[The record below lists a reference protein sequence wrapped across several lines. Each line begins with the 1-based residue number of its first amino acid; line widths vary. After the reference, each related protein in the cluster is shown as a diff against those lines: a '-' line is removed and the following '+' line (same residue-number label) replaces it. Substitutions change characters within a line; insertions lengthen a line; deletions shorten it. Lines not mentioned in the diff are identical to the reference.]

1 MSKLIDAARKYVGT
15 PFRHRGRS
23 TASLDCAGLG
33 VKAYADCGVVLP
45 DLRHY
50 GREPYQGGMERALTT
65 ALGEPVG
72 HGPDADLEE
81 GDVVVMHF
89 NSEPHHVGLI
99 GRTPYGALSLIHAD
113 SLVGKVVEHRLD
125 KAWRDRIVFVH
136 RRPV

>member
-1 MSKLIDAARKYVGT
+1 MSRLVEAARKYVGT

-23 TASLDCAGLG
+23 AVAMDCAGLG
-33 VKAYADCGVVLP
+33 VRSYADCGVQLP

-50 GREPYQGGMERALTT
+50 GREPRNGGLEKALAA

-72 HGPDADLEE
+72 NGPSAALEE

-89 NSEPHHVGLI
+89 NSEPHHVGMI
-99 GRTPYGALSLIHAD
+99 GRTPYGELSLIHAD
-113 SLVGKVVEHRLD
+113 SVVGKVVEHRLD
-125 KAWRDRIVFVH
+125 KVWRERIVFVY